1 MNQPSPIN
9 QPGFVNLRSVTDQ
22 HCPLRLD
29 PLCNCA
35 TSETEAVRMQASEG
49 NPKGDTM
56 DSFMPSRPQPPIRP
70 TRPSWRPRG
79 CDNIALVLQGGGALG
94 AYQAGIYQALHE
106 AGLLPDTVAG
116 VSIGG
121 INAAIIAGNP
131 PERRVER
138 LREFWETITARPVT
152 LFTADGDAARK
163 ATNAWSALLT
173 TTLGQP
179 GFFTPNKISPWISP
193 RGSRTATAFYDTT
206 PLRQTLSRLVDF
218 DLLNSGAVRYAAGA
232 VNVLNGNFAY
242 FDSTQVEILPEHV
255 MASGALPPAFPAVQI
270 GTDYYWDGG
279 LVSNT
284 PLQHVLDNAECHHML
299 IFQVDLF
306 SARGPAPRDMDDV
319 LARQKDIQY
328 SSRTRLVTD
337 YFRERHDRDLVAK
350 KLLAKIPDDQLDPEE
365 RALKTRLAH
374 MPEATILEL
383 IYQQAAYETQA
394 KDYEFSAA
402 SMREHWNSGYLD
414 TQRTLRHR
422 DWLQVPQGDAGL
434 ILHDIHRVDD

>member
-1 MNQPSPIN
+1 M
-9 QPGFVNLRSVTDQ
+9 RK
-22 HCPLRLD
+22 
-29 PLCNCA
+29 
-35 TSETEAVRMQASEG
+35 E
-49 NPKGDTM
+49 TM
-56 DSFMPSRPQPPIRP
+56 DTLTSSLPLPDERQSGQ
-70 TRPSWRPRG
+70 SWRPRG

-94 AYQAGIYQALHE
+94 AYQAGIYQALDE
-106 AGLLPDTVAG
+106 AGLRPDTVAG

-138 LREFWETITARPVT
+138 LRDFWETITARPVSWI
-152 LFTADGDAARK
+152 TADGDAARR
-163 ATNAWSALLT
+163 AANIWSALLT

-179 GFFTPNKISPWISP
+179 GFFRPNQVNPWISP
-193 RGSRTATAFYDTT
+193 RGAKTAIAFYDTA
-206 PLRQTLSRLVDF
+206 PLRQTLLRLVDF
-218 DLLNSGAVRYAAGA
+218 DLLNSGRVRYAAGA

-242 FDSTQVEILPEHV
+242 FDSTQTKILPEHI
-255 MASGALPPAFPAVQI
+255 MASAALPPAFPAVQI

-284 PLQHVLDNAECHHML
+284 PLQHVLDNAACLHIL

-306 SARGPAPRDMDDV
+306 SARGAEPRDMDDV
-319 LARQKDIQY
+319 LARQKDIQF

-337 YFRERHDRDLVAK
+337 YFRAKHDRDVLVK
-350 KLLAKIPDDQLDPEE
+350 KLLAKIPDDHLDADE
-365 RALKTRLAH
+365 RLLKARLAH

-394 KDYEFSAA
+394 KDYEFSAS
-402 SMREHWNSGYLD
+402 SMRAHWTSGYLD

-422 DWLQVPQGDAGL
+422 NWLEVSESDAGL
-434 ILHDIHRVDD
+434 SVHDIHRVDD

>member
-1 MNQPSPIN
+1 M
-9 QPGFVNLRSVTDQ
+9 
-22 HCPLRLD
+22 
-29 PLCNCA
+29 
-35 TSETEAVRMQASEG
+35 G
-49 NPKGDTM
+49 NETM
-56 DSFMPSRPQPPIRP
+56 DSFSASPQRPGDRP
-70 TRPSWRPRG
+70 RKKSWRPRG

-94 AYQAGIYQALHE
+94 AYQAGIYQALDE
-106 AGLLPDTVAG
+106 AGLRPDTVAG
-116 VSIGG
+116 VSIGS

-138 LREFWETITARPVT
+138 LRDFWETITARPVSWT
-152 LFTADGDAARK
+152 TIDGDAPRK
-163 ATNAWSALLT
+163 ATNIWSALLT

-179 GFFTPNKISPWISP
+179 GFFKPNPVNPWFSP
-193 RGSRTATAFYDTT
+193 RGSKTATAFYDTT
-206 PLRQTLSRLVDF
+206 PLRETLQRLVDF
-218 DLLNSGAVRYAAGA
+218 DLLNSGTVRYAAGA

-242 FDSTQVEILPEHV
+242 FDNTRREILPEHV

-284 PLQHVLDNAECHHML
+284 PLQHVLDNAACLHML

-306 SARGPAPRDMDDV
+306 SARGVIPRDMDDV
-319 LARQKDIQY
+319 LARQKDIQF

-337 YFRERHDRDLVAK
+337 YFRDKHDRDLLTK
-350 KLLAKIPDDQLDPEE
+350 RLLAKIPDDQLDADE
-365 RALKTRLAH
+365 RALKARLAH
-374 MPEATILEL
+374 MPEATILEM

-402 SMREHWNSGYLD
+402 SMREHWTSGYLD

-422 DWLQVPQGDAGL
+422 DWLNVSESDAGL
-434 ILHDIHRVDD
+434 RVHDIHRVDD

>member
-1 MNQPSPIN
+1 MS
-9 QPGFVNLRSVTDQ
+9 
-22 HCPLRLD
+22 
-29 PLCNCA
+29 
-35 TSETEAVRMQASEG
+35 TS
-49 NPKGDTM
+49 
-56 DSFMPSRPQPPIRP
+56 MPSRPLPATGSAHKP
-70 TRPSWRPRG
+70 WRPPG

-94 AYQAGIYQALHE
+94 AYQAGVSQALHE
-106 AGLLPDTVAG
+106 AGLQTDTVAG

-138 LREFWETITARPVT
+138 LRDFWEGITARPVSLVT
-152 LFTADGDAARK
+152 LDADAARK

-179 GFFTPNKISPWISP
+179 GFFTPHALNPWISP
-193 RGSRTATAFYDTT
+193 RGSKTATSFYDTA
-206 PLRQTLSRLVDF
+206 PLRETLLRLVDF
-218 DLLNSGAVRYAAGA
+218 DLLNSGVVRYAAGA

-242 FDSTQVEILPEHV
+242 FDSTKTTIIPEHV

-270 GTDYYWDGG
+270 GTDFYWDGG

-284 PLQHVLDNAECHHML
+284 PLQHVLDNAASLHLL

-306 SARGPAPRDMDDV
+306 SARGPLPRDMDDV
-319 LARQKDIQY
+319 LARQKDIQF

-337 YFRERHDRDLVAK
+337 YYSQKHDRGALVK
-350 KLLAKIPDDQLDPEE
+350 KLLAKVPDDMLDDDE
-365 RALKTRLAH
+365 RKLKARLAH

-402 SMREHWNSGYLD
+402 SMHEHWNSGFLD

-422 DWLQVPQGDAGL
+422 DWLKVSETAAGFS
-434 ILHDIHRVDD
+434 LHDIHRVDD

>member
-1 MNQPSPIN
+1 MDAAFPAIQPTHAP
-9 QPGFVNLRSVTDQ
+9 
-22 HCPLRLD
+22 
-29 PLCNCA
+29 
-35 TSETEAVRMQASEG
+35 
-49 NPKGDTM
+49 
-56 DSFMPSRPQPPIRP
+56 
-70 TRPSWRPRG
+70 WRPKG

-106 AGLLPDTVAG
+106 AGLWPDTVAG

-138 LREFWETITARPVT
+138 LREFWQGITARPVT
-152 LFTADGDAARK
+152 LFAGDGDVFRK

-179 GFFTPNKISPWISP
+179 GFFTPNAVNPWLSP
-193 RGSRTATAFYDTT
+193 RGARTATAFYDTT
-206 PLRQTLSRLVDF
+206 PLHETLCRLVDF

-242 FDSTQVEILPEHV
+242 FDSTQVAILPEHV
-255 MASGALPPAFPAVQI
+255 MASAALPPGFPAVQI

-299 IFQVDLF
+299 VFQVDLF
-306 SARGPAPRDMDDV
+306 SARGPLPRDMDDV

-337 YFRERHDRDLVAK
+337 YFRDRHNRDLLAK
-350 KLLAKIPDDQLDPEE
+350 QLLAKIPDDQLDADQ
-365 RALKTRLAH
+365 RRLKARLAH

-402 SMREHWNSGYLD
+402 SMHEHWNSGYLD
-414 TQRTLRHR
+414 TKRTLRHR
-422 DWLQVPQGDAGL
+422 DWLTVSESDAGL
-434 ILHDIHRVDD
+434 SVHDIHRVDD

>member
-1 MNQPSPIN
+1 MDASKPS
-9 QPGFVNLRSVTDQ
+9 S
-22 HCPLRLD
+22 PLPAERAAQK
-29 PLCNCA
+29 P
-35 TSETEAVRMQASEG
+35 
-49 NPKGDTM
+49 
-56 DSFMPSRPQPPIRP
+56 
-70 TRPSWRPRG
+70 WRPHG

-94 AYQAGIYQALHE
+94 AYQAGVYQALHE
-106 AGLLPDTVAG
+106 VGLRPDTVAG

-131 PERRVER
+131 PERRIER
-138 LREFWETITARPVT
+138 LRDFWEGITVRPVS
-152 LFTADGDAARK
+152 LFSLDSDAARR

-179 GFFTPNKISPWISP
+179 GFFTPNNLNPWISP
-193 RGSRTATAFYDTT
+193 RGSKTATAFYDTA
-206 PLRQTLSRLVDF
+206 PLRETLLRLVDF

-232 VNVLNGNFAY
+232 VNVMNGNFAY
-242 FDSTQVEILPEHV
+242 FDNTLATILPEHV

-284 PLQHVLDNAECHHML
+284 PLQHVLENAANLHLL

-306 SARGPAPRDMDDV
+306 SARGVLPRDMDDV
-319 LARQKDIQY
+319 LARQKDIQF

-337 YFRERHDRDLVAK
+337 YFREKHDRDLVAK
-350 KLLAKIPDDQLDPEE
+350 KLLAKIPDDKLDADE
-365 RALKTRLAH
+365 RALKARLAH

-383 IYQQAAYETQA
+383 IYQQAAYESQA

-422 DWLQVPQGDAGL
+422 DWLNVARTDAGL
-434 ILHDIHRVDD
+434 SVHDIHRVDD